1 MPSSFTPPS
10 GHRRSRIWCGIARLA
25 NLIARVA
32 AGDGT
37 LDDSGE
43 IQSSLN
49 ATVLLPPAIFPL
61 KEGLPQ
67 PVGVGD
73 LLVVK
78 QQLKRY
84 EAGNLANIENILR
97 GESRKKV
104 TRHSLTTD
112 TTTSTTT
119 SKTTET
125 TNSLDVTERFE
136 LKNEVQNTV
145 QEDLS
150 ANAGLSISGKYG
162 AVEVTANANVAY
174 SLSKQESTQAATD
187 RAKEVTQRAAS
198 KVTESVTRTETLR
211 TIEKILEAEDHSFDN
226 TKTGASNISGIYQ
239 WLNKIYEA
247 QIYNY
252 GARLMFDLTV
262 PEPAAFVLDALTVQ
276 GNKDTPIAP
285 EPFVLVRESPIYR
298 PVVPGDLAPD
308 GTLKPDLQ
316 FRPITPAD
324 LSEVP
329 TDLLYYGNYVA
340 KYGATS
346 LNAPPEAATTVSK
359 GITANKED
367 HDHLASADE
376 INIPQGYQA
385 SEVNVRGGFALY
397 EQEDGDEALYVSV
410 GRQQFTVRGQG
421 NLKPATAIF
430 PSRRTPSTSR
440 GPFPSQSN
448 PRRRVIS
455 PLPSTSSASGPD
467 AALQQWKLDTHAI
480 LTNAYAKLW
489 TDYQDKLAAQKI
501 QTASSVS
508 LGQNPDQN
516 RTIEETE
523 LKKACIA
530 LLSGVDCTRRGSTM

>member
-1 MPSSFTPPS
+1 M
-10 GHRRSRIWCGIARLA
+10 
-25 NLIARVA
+25 
-32 AGDGT
+32 
-37 LDDSGE
+37 
-43 IQSSLN
+43 
-49 ATVLLPPAIFPL
+49 
-61 KEGLPQ
+61 
-67 PVGVGD
+67 
-73 LLVVK
+73 
-78 QQLKRY
+78 
-84 EAGNLANIENILR
+84 
-97 GESRKKV
+97 
-104 TRHSLTTD
+104 
-112 TTTSTTT
+112 
-119 SKTTET
+119 
-125 TNSLDVTERFE
+125 
-136 LKNEVQNTV
+136 
-145 QEDLS
+145 
-150 ANAGLSISGKYG
+150 
-162 AVEVTANANVAY
+162 TANANVAY

-211 TIEKILEAEDHSFDN
+211 TIVKILEAEDHSFDN

-298 PVVPGDLAPD
+298 PVVPGDPAPD

-329 TDLLYYGNYVA
+329 TDLLDFGNYVA

-359 GITANKED
+359 GITANKDD

-385 SEVNVRGGFALY
+385 SEVNVRGGSALY

-430 PSRRTPSTSR
+430 PVSSNAVDEQGTIPVAIESTQARDFAIAIDIKCVRT
-440 GPFPSQSN
+440 
-448 PRRRVIS
+448 
-455 PLPSTSSASGPD
+455 D

-530 LLSGVDCTRRGSTM
+530 LLSGVDLYAAGFDDVTINASSPAFPRVSVPAKVNAVVGDQAAFVRFFEQAFEWEHISYLVDPYDWGRSKTWYGSAVLDNPDPLTSTLNHLRQLPHELIAAPQTELDPATWMSSPTRVTGASSGTFILIGSEKGVRSKAGTFSRHRSSKRHRS